1 MTEQEDFVTPI
12 KLSML
17 DIQNMTFTYEPSIY
31 KPKNLFKFDPPL
43 NICTKP
49 KPKRQK
55 LYDEIIYPEN
65 LSSKWNYYKKSKLN
79 IFSKTT
85 LALSALGKNKSGKT
99 QLLLRL
105 LEYDETLISESS
117 LKGLGIIYPKNMVLK
132 NVTLFELSNIF
143 NESQY
148 NTSNT
153 LVQQMYNDN
162 KINDMFINYLTCIS
176 NIILLVVNDYSFED
190 IQYINK
196 IKNKISSSNKLFIVH
211 NLKDKETINECEQYI
226 DKLSDIFELQKLYY
240 VLNSNHNIKGNFNKN
255 YYREFFTREKDDA
268 EITIVHVIYA
278 KDNTEAGDYYNPIAN
293 SFLKAQIGSTS
304 NLKTFNV
311 VNTIN
316 NYLYQES
323 LKLFNAQ
330 KIVNANRDVL
340 ELINI
345 NENDVDSNV
354 KNPQALCYL
363 ENEILT
369 FKFQMAAIKYK
380 LNIKIKRT
388 KEYYFFWFKFGMLS
402 LLKYLENNN
411 AQPDKN
417 TEMQIQIPTEDG
429 DLISIKRHDFF
440 KQGNLIAVTYKFPPN
455 ELSSDEYI

>member
-1 MTEQEDFVTPI
+1 MTEQEDFVTPTE
-12 KLSML
+12 LSMF
-17 DIQNMTFTYEPSIY
+17 DIQNMTFNYEPSIY

-43 NICTKP
+43 NIYTKP

-143 NESQY
+143 NESHY
-148 NTSNT
+148 NSSNT

-162 KINDMFINYLTCIS
+162 KINNMFINYLTCIS

-255 YYREFFTREKDDA
+255 YYREFFTREKDDV

-380 LNIKIKRT
+380 LNKKIKRT
-388 KEYYFFWFKFGMLS
+388 KE
-402 LLKYLENNN
+402 
-411 AQPDKN
+411 
-417 TEMQIQIPTEDG
+417 
-429 DLISIKRHDFF
+429 
-440 KQGNLIAVTYKFPPN
+440 
-455 ELSSDEYI
+455 